1 MRDSVYI
8 YLVGEQKK
16 VSDTLHACNWGKQWD
31 ESGLAINE
39 NKQTNE
45 NSICEHVLHQMS
57 ELYFNKGKILNI
69 FSPFVE

>member
-39 NKQTNE
+39 NKQTKTV
-45 NSICEHVLHQMS
+45 SVSTFYI
-57 ELYFNKGKILNI
+57 K
-69 FSPFVE
+69 